1 MGFLRIGLALLAMAS
16 LPVAAGGMSNE
27 LLLSSAWCT
36 FAYNKISGKSTTKR
50 AAFAPNGTWSQG
62 SNTEGVSSNKYGS
75 VYSQGGSNAAGAW
88 RVHQG
93 ELYMSEGPGALQP
106 VQTLL
111 KRNSNGYPIIVADG
125 VEYSQCR

>member
-1 MGFLRIGLALLAMAS
+1 MRLARWFVPVLALFAA
-16 LPVAAGGMSNE
+16 PAIAGGMSNE

-36 FAYNKISGKSTTKR
+36 FAYNKVSGKSTAKR
-50 AAFAPNGTWSQG
+50 ATFASNGTWSQG
-62 SNTEGVSSNKYGS
+62 TNSEGVSSNKYGS

-111 KRNSNGYPIIVADG
+111 KRNSNGYPVIVADG
-125 VEYSQCR
+125 IEYSQCR